1 MRLPLLS
8 SSFALVL
15 PAEGGSPLGASSPYL
30 GSSPPRTV
38 YARTE
43 KTGQVSLLGLNEGG
57 GEGRRRGE
65 SFCERDLDR
74 NGMYFPFYFFHVA
87 CRILVHQP
95 GIEPAPPVVKAWGP
109 NHWTAREVS
118 EMGFIAS
125 LLTHALSSQIPL
137 VQATFQRPGRG
148 TGDMRSSDSKLGRQV
163 RAY

>member
-15 PAEGGSPLGASSPYL
+15 PAEGGSPLGASSPHL
-30 GSSPPRTV
+30 GSSSPRTV

-57 GEGRRRGE
+57 GEGRRWGE
-65 SFCERDLDR
+65 SFCERGLRQKRDL
-74 NGMYFPFYFFHVA
+74 FSFFFFHVA

-95 GIEPAPPVVKAWGP
+95 GIEPAPPVAEALGP

-118 EMGFIAS
+118 ETGFIAS

>member
-15 PAEGGSPLGASSPYL
+15 PAEGGSPLGASSPHL
-30 GSSPPRTV
+30 GSSSPSTV

-57 GEGRRRGE
+57 GGRGRRRGE
-65 SFCERDLDR
+65 SFYERDLDR
-74 NGMYFPFYFFHVA
+74 NGIYFPFYFFHVA

-95 GIEPAPPVVKAWGP
+95 GIEPAPPVVEARSP

-118 EMGFIAS
+118 ETGFIAS

-137 VQATFQRPGRG
+137 VQATFTEAQ
-148 TGDMRSSDSKLGRQV
+148 
-163 RAY
+163 